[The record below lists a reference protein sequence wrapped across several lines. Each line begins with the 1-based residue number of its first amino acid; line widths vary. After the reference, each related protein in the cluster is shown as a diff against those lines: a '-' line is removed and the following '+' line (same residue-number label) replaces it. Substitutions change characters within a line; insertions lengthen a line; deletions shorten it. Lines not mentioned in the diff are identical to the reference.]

1 MDCKKRKRV
10 TWSTLT
16 RKPAVVVAVTVV
28 AIKLRRHRSGVTHQ
42 QEDEAHPCHFGTW
55 ERFAHCHLQ
64 KVNMALTTFLRYV
77 LKSSTYLEIRCSKT
91 MLLLPRLFPRLLHAL
106 TSIKVVQ
113 PSFPRSPN
121 PSYPAP
127 TGPFLPQALMSAQ
140 NLYYPTPFKLR
151 WPLFPAHLILL
162 SSLYPCFCF
171 FLHLFT
177 CFLPFAK

>member
-1 MDCKKRKRV
+1 
-10 TWSTLT
+10 
-16 RKPAVVVAVTVV
+16 
-28 AIKLRRHRSGVTHQ
+28 
-42 QEDEAHPCHFGTW
+42 
-55 ERFAHCHLQ
+55 
-64 KVNMALTTFLRYV
+64 
-77 LKSSTYLEIRCSKT
+77 

-151 WPLFPAHLILL
+151 
-162 SSLYPCFCF
+162 
-171 FLHLFT
+171 
-177 CFLPFAK
+177 